1 MKLAALGLG
10 TAMRGEIKV
19 LLVAFAA
26 MLAGT
31 ARAEVWPAGCGKD
44 DVQFKVKTDKKS
56 PVPGAPEAGKAQIV
70 FVESIKGPFG
80 TAPVARFGVDG
91 TWVGANRGTSY
102 FVVSVDPGEHQL
114 CASRQSPA
122 RSEREDVGKATLH
135 AEAGQVYYYQFKID
149 RIEIGSRTRADGGAA
164 GLGGGGGGMVGNT
177 PNMTAR
183 DLPTTDSIDFTTLS
197 EDEARDLMKTAA
209 MSTSAPKH

>member
-10 TAMRGEIKV
+10 TAMRREIKV
-19 LLVAFAA
+19 LVVAFAA

-56 PVPGAPEAGKAQIV
+56 LVPGAPEAGKAQII
-70 FVESIKGPFG
+70 FVESVKGPFG

-114 CASRQSPA
+114 CASRQSA
-122 RSEREDVGKATLH
+122 AKSEREDVGKATLH
-135 AEAGQVYYYQFKID
+135 AEAGQVYYYRFKIE
-149 RIEIGSRTRADGGAA
+149 RIEVGILKRADGGAS

-183 DLPTTDSIDFTTLS
+183 DLPTTDLVDFTALS
-197 EDEARDLMKTAA
+197 DDEARNLMNTATV
-209 MSTSAPKH
+209 STSVPKH